1 MQNIIDYIS
10 EHTYDF
16 GTWGIIKFIIDI
28 VAVVVVIIG
37 IFLLVKKKIS
47 VPRILVILLC
57 YGILYLIGVAL
68 DLQLF
73 CSLLNLVG
81 IFAIFFIVMIFSQDI
96 KHTVEA
102 FLSTDK
108 VDNSYSSKEEKE
120 QIINV
125 ICSTVEY
132 LSERRIG
139 ALITFEREDNLDSII
154 SKAIAIDS
162 VVTQEILTTIFTPG
176 TACHDG
182 GVIIRSNRVACAG
195 AYYPA
200 TENFDV
206 PKFLGTRHR
215 AAIGISEKYDAITI
229 IVSEETGN
237 ISLTIAGNISLGI
250 TIDRLEE
257 LLDSC
262 LNIK

>member
-1 MQNIIDYIS
+1 MQNIINYIS

-16 GTWGIIKFIIDI
+16 TTWGIIKFAIDI
-28 VAVVVVIIG
+28 LAVVAVIIG
-37 IFLLVKKKIS
+37 IFLLIKKKIS
-47 VPRILVILLC
+47 VPKLLIILLC
-57 YGILYLIGVAL
+57 YGVLYLIGVAL
-68 DLQLF
+68 DLKLF
-73 CSLLNLVG
+73 CSLLNLAGVFG
-81 IFAIFFIVMIFSQDI
+81 LFFIVIIYSQDI
-96 KHTVEA
+96 RHTVDA
-102 FLSTDK
+102 FFSTNK

-125 ICSTVEY
+125 ISATVEY
-132 LSERRIG
+132 LAERHIG

-154 SKAIAIDS
+154 SKAISIDS

-215 AAIGISEKYDAITI
+215 AAIGISEKYDAITVV
-229 IVSEETGN
+229 VSEETGN